1 MCVSKSLCV
10 RARVI
15 IAHKVT
21 CETSHKVTCG
31 ACQLAS
37 LCVHVEMGSL
47 AINLKPTDTVV
58 WHPSIKLGG
67 GGDSRPDVGPT
78 KVSSC
83 WQP

>member
-21 CETSHKVTCG
+21 CG

-37 LCVHVEMGSL
+37 LCVHVEMGRL
-47 AINLKPTDTVV
+47 AIDLKPTDMVV
-58 WHPSIKLGG
+58 WRPSIKLGMG
-67 GGDSRPDVGPT
+67 GGSRPDVGPT
-78 KVSSC
+78 KVRI
-83 WQP
+83 